1 MILPRIRKALKD
13 QNWLAVSLE
22 FIIVIAGVVIGFQV
36 TQWAENRAES
46 ERREIALARLHRE
59 MEATVGLLDRMTE
72 LYEVQNAARTEAI
85 ERLLARDFEGMDE
98 ERMID
103 AITSVSL
110 FPAYAPQQGVYTE
123 IISSGMLSS
132 LGDEAF
138 RDTLGAYQ
146 SQALFLQGQIDYLRN
161 GAIGEGRIS
170 SFSAVRMQY
179 APGTP
184 RERRHVIDWQQA
196 AEDDAFIER
205 LLYGNNSMRAMGGW
219 WQETLLAARAVCAE
233 TSRLTGTPC
242 NPPERTFE

>member
-1 MILPRIRKALKD
+1 MILTRITKAVRE
-13 QNWLAVSLE
+13 QNWFAVLLE

-36 TQWAENRAES
+36 SQWADDRAAA

-59 MEATVGLLDRMTE
+59 IEATVGLLDRMTE
-72 LYEVQNAARTEAI
+72 LYDSQNAARTEAI

-98 ERMID
+98 ERMTE
-103 AITSVSL
+103 AVTSISL

-123 IISSGMLSS
+123 IVSSGMLSS

-138 RDTLGAYQ
+138 RDALGAYQ
-146 SQALFLQGQIDYLRN
+146 SQALFLQGQIEYLRN

-170 SFSAVRMQY
+170 SFGAIRMEY

-219 WQETLLAARAVCAE
+219 WGQTLEAARALCAE
-233 TSRLTGTPC
+233 TGRLTGTPC